1 MLYWLLVPLR
11 DYISFLNVFRYI
23 TVRTALAGITAL
35 LLSLLLGP
43 LLIRL
48 LKKHQIG
55 EEIRELG
62 PESHRAKQGTPT
74 MGGFLIIACT
84 LIPTLL
90 WADLYNTYVWLAVG
104 TMLLFGALGF
114 WDDYLQ
120 VKKKKPKG
128 LIARRKFIW
137 QIVLAGVAGIV
148 LLYLGARGDF
158 SLNLS
163 VPFFKTFTPYLGF
176 FYFPWILFIITASSN
191 AVNLADGLDGLA
203 IGLALISVASFS
215 TICYIAGDARWS
227 GLLLIPRVPLA
238 AELTIFLGAIGAIS
252 LLVGGIGIMNI
263 MLVSVTERTREIGLR
278 KAVGAHDSDILLQF
292 LVEALVLCFLG
303 GVIGVGLAYGI
314 AALFERI
321 PALTIVVMIQPDSLV
336 LALSF
341 SLLAGLVFGI
351 YPAMR
356 ATQLDPIEA
365 LRSE

>member
-11 DYISFLNVFRYI
+11 DSISFLNVFRYI

-35 LLSLLLGP
+35 LLSLVLGP
-43 LLIRL
+43 MLIRQ

-90 WADLYNTYVWLAVG
+90 WADLYNIYVWLGMG

-120 VKKKKPKG
+120 SKLKKTKG

-137 QIVLAGVAGIV
+137 QIILAGIAGIV

-203 IGLALISVASFS
+203 IGLALISVASFT

-238 AELTIFLGAIGAIS
+238 AELTIFLGAMAGACLGFLWYNCHPAELFMGDTGALS
-252 LLVGGIGIMNI
+252 LGATVGVVAIMI
-263 MLVSVTERTREIGLR
+263 KQEFLLFMVAGVFILEELSV
-278 KAVGAHDSDILLQF
+278 LLQVGYF
-292 LVEALVLCFLG
+292 KLSG
-303 GVIGVGLAYGI
+303 GKRIFKMAPLHHHFELIGWSESKIVVRFWI
-314 AALFERI
+314 AAIVF
-321 PALTIVVMIQPDSLV
+321 AL
-336 LALSF
+336 F
-341 SLLAGLVFGI
+341 SLTTLKI
-351 YPAMR
+351 R
-356 ATQLDPIEA
+356 
-365 LRSE
+365 